1 MRVLLGGTLLVHG
14 VAHLVGF
21 VVPWRIVTSSEVPYR
36 TTLLGADIG
45 QAGVRALGLA
55 WLLVSVLFV
64 VLGASV
70 LRHGGVALRGHS
82 HTRWGL
88 GGSLPA
94 GPSGVAAWTLGQ
106 CRDRCTAPAWVVLR
120 DLSGSVMQGLLL
132 GLATESTV
140 IPATD
145 NTDFTASRLRC
156 AVRLGVI
163 RDIRGW
169 LAVCSVST
177 EPH

>member
-21 VVPWRIVTSSEVPYR
+21 VVPWKIVTSSEVPYR

-70 LRHGGVALRGHS
+70 LRH
-82 HTRWGL
+82 
-88 GGSLPA
+88 
-94 GPSGVAAWTLGQ
+94 AAWHYEAILTLVGVS
-106 CRDRCTAPAWVVLR
+106 VVLCLLGLPESR
-120 DLSGSVMQGLLL
+120 PGLLANASIGALLLL
-132 GLATESTV
+132 GW
-140 IPATD
+140 
-145 NTDFTASRLRC
+145 F
-156 AVRLGVI
+156 LG
-163 RDIRGW
+163 
-169 LAVCSVST
+169 T
-177 EPH
+177 YPEM

>member
-70 LRHGGVALRGHS
+70 LRHGAWHYEAILTLVGVS
-82 HTRWGL
+82 
-88 GGSLPA
+88 
-94 GPSGVAAWTLGQ
+94 
-106 CRDRCTAPAWVVLR
+106 VVLCLLGLPESR
-120 DLSGSVMQGLLL
+120 PGFSANAAIGALLLL
-132 GLATESTV
+132 GW
-140 IPATD
+140 
-145 NTDFTASRLRC
+145 F
-156 AVRLGVI
+156 LG
-163 RDIRGW
+163 
-169 LAVCSVST
+169 T
-177 EPH
+177 YPEM

>member
-70 LRHGGVALRGHS
+70 LRHGSVALRGHS

-88 GGSLPA
+88 GCSLPA
-94 GPSGVAAWTLGQ
+94 GPSGVAAGASGQ
-106 CRDRCTAPAWVVLR
+106 CLDRCTAPAWVVLG
-120 DLSGSVMQGLLL
+120 DLSGNVMQGLLL
-132 GLATESTV
+132 GVATESTV
-140 IPATD
+140 IQPRTTRISLGRD
-145 NTDFTASRLRC
+145 LRC
-156 AVRLGVI
+156 AARLSVI
-163 RDIRGW
+163 RDIRG
-169 LAVCSVST
+169 
-177 EPH
+177 

>member
-70 LRHGGVALRGHS
+70 LRHGAWHYETILTLVGVSVGLCLLGLPESRPGLLANASIGAL
-82 HTRWGL
+82 
-88 GGSLPA
+88 
-94 GPSGVAAWTLGQ
+94 
-106 CRDRCTAPAWVVLR
+106 
-120 DLSGSVMQGLLL
+120 LLL
-132 GLATESTV
+132 GW
-140 IPATD
+140 
-145 NTDFTASRLRC
+145 F
-156 AVRLGVI
+156 LG
-163 RDIRGW
+163 
-169 LAVCSVST
+169 T
-177 EPH
+177 YPEM

>member
-64 VLGASV
+64 VVGAGV
-70 LRHGGVALRGHS
+70 LRHGPWHYEAILTLVGVS
-82 HTRWGL
+82 
-88 GGSLPA
+88 
-94 GPSGVAAWTLGQ
+94 
-106 CRDRCTAPAWVVLR
+106 VVLCLLGLPESR
-120 DLSGSVMQGLLL
+120 PGLLANASIGALLLL
-132 GLATESTV
+132 GW
-140 IPATD
+140 
-145 NTDFTASRLRC
+145 F
-156 AVRLGVI
+156 LGTYP
-163 RDIRGW
+163 DM
-169 LAVCSVST
+169 
-177 EPH
+177 